1 MGEYPVSD
9 RVSALSKT
17 AASMIIF
24 GSIGLFVKNIPLSS
38 GSIAFTRALVGTLF
52 LAAIVLLRKKERDW
66 SAIGKNLPLLLL
78 SGAAIGANWIF
89 LFESYR
95 HTSVAVSTLCYYTA
109 PILVVLLSPLV
120 LKEHLSRKKLL
131 CVGAAVV
138 GIALVSNVFSQG
150 VQGSEYRGIVL
161 GLCAAGL
168 YAGAILMNKR
178 IQGIASMDR
187 TIIQLGTAALVLI
200 PYNLLSSGFTYVPL
214 TPTQILLL
222 VTVGIVHTGLAY
234 YLYFSSMRHLS
245 GQTVAIVSYLDPVV
259 AVLVSACFLK
269 EPFSW
274 REALGALLIIGAALL
289 SELSFPRKE
298 GAK

>member
-1 MGEYPVSD
+1 MKLAKIKYL
-9 RVSALSKT
+9 SAMTLFGT
-17 AASMIIF
+17 IGIF
-24 GSIGLFVKNIPLSS
+24 VRYIPLSS
-38 GSIAFTRALVGTLF
+38 TAIAFFRGVLGCLYLVGVMLIGRKKPD
-52 LAAIVLLRKKERDW
+52 LAAIRRNF
-66 SAIGKNLPLLLL
+66 ILLLL
-78 SGAAIGANWIF
+78 SGTAIGFNWIL
-89 LFESYR
+89 LFESYKY
-95 HTSVAVSTLCYYTA
+95 TTVAAATVCYYLA
-109 PILVVLLSPLV
+109 PLLLLLASPL
-120 LKEHLSRKKLL
+120 LGERITLKKLL